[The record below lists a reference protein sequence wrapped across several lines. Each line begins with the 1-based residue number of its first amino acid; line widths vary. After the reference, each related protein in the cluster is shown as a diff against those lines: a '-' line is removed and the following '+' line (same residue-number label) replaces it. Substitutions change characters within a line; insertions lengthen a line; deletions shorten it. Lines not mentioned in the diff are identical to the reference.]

1 MHVPWKIDSYFSGI
15 LLVAAANA
23 LAIGG
28 LMISRRILR
37 RHDLISTHEVG
48 GFLLSVVGTMYAVIL
63 GLIVVDS
70 MTKFQQAQQMTEQEA
85 NGLANIVLLANHFPA
100 ETGRRVHAEALAYA
114 NLVIDREWD
123 LLDEG
128 RHSPEAQASALR
140 LIATV
145 TEFDPKTE
153 REQSSY
159 EVALSAVGDFWNARR
174 YRVVTAAYGLPGL
187 EWFVLISGG
196 VITVMFTYF
205 FKLEHLRIQVVM
217 TSLVATIIA
226 LNLYMVLGFGYPFA
240 GSVKVRCDSFN
251 VAELC
256 IEHGGNPGP
265 PDVGR
270 GEHAGSHHP
279 MP

>member
-28 LMISRRILR
+28 LLVSRRILR
-37 RHDLISTHEVG
+37 RSDMISTHEVG

-70 MTKFQQAQQMTEQEA
+70 MARFQQGRQTTEQEA
-85 NGLANIVLLANHFPA
+85 NGLANIVLLANHFPG
-100 ETGRRVHAEALAYA
+100 ETGRQIHAEALAYA
-114 NLVIDREWD
+114 DLVIDHEWP
-123 LLDEG
+123 LLDDG
-128 RHSPEAQASALR
+128 KYSPEAQASALR
-140 LIATV
+140 LIAAV
-145 TEFDPKTE
+145 TEFDPKTP

-159 EVALSAVGDFWNARR
+159 EAALAAVGDLWNARR
-174 YRVVTAAYGLPGL
+174 VRIVTAAQGIPGL
-187 EWFVLISGG
+187 EWFVLIAGG
-196 VITVMFTYF
+196 VITVTFTYF

-226 LNLYMVLGFGYPFA
+226 LNLYMVLMFGYPYS
-240 GSVKVRCDSFN
+240 GDVKVGCESFR

-256 IEHGGNPGP
+256 ITHHGNPGP
-265 PDVGR
+265 AIH
-270 GEHAGSHHP
+270 EH
-279 MP
+279 